1 MPLSLGPL
9 EFQADY
15 TLYYQKGKETIVS
28 AAPSKAEAQ
37 EMFEWLAK
45 KVGLIP

>member
-1 MPLSLGPL
+1 MPLNLGPL
-9 EFQADY
+9 ELAADY
-15 TLYYQKGKETIVS
+15 TLYYQKGKDTILV
-28 AAPSKAEAQ
+28 AAPNKADAE

>member
-1 MPLSLGPL
+1 MPLNLGPL
-9 EFQADY
+9 ELQADY
-15 TLYYQKGKETIVS
+15 TLYYQKGKDTILV
-28 AAPSKAEAQ
+28 AAPNKADAE